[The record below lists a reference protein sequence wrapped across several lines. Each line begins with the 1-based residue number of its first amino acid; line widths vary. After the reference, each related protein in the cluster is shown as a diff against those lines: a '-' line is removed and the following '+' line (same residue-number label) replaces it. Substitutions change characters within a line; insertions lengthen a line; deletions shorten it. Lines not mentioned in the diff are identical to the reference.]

1 MNDAKRRL
9 TRGELQILQMLW
21 REQRVTIAGAHQ
33 ALAQPIGYSTVQ
45 TRLNR
50 LVVKGLVRKTKDT
63 PTRYEAVIQPQ
74 DVVESELRTLVQDVS
89 GGVVPLVAQLFR
101 EHQPS
106 ATELDEIRQLI
117 RQAETRLEQKP
128 RR

>member
-1 MNDAKRRL
+1 MDSKRRL
-9 TRGELQILQMLW
+9 TRGDLQILQMLW

-33 ALAQPIGYSTVQ
+33 ALGESIGYSTVQ

-50 LVVKGLVRKTKDT
+50 LVSKGLVRKTKET
-63 PTRYEAVIQPQ
+63 PTRYEAAIQPQ
-74 DVVESELRTLVQDVS
+74 DVMESELRTLVQDVS

-106 ATELDEIRQLI
+106 AVELDEIRQI
-117 RQAETRLEQKP
+117 IQQAEARLQKKA

>member
-1 MNDAKRRL
+1 MKNSNRRL
-9 TRGELQILQMLW
+9 TRGDLQILQMLW
-21 REQRVTIAGAHQ
+21 REGRVTIAGAHQ
-33 ALAQPIGYSTVQ
+33 ALGEPIGYSTVQ

-50 LVVKGLVRKTKDT
+50 LVTKGLVRKTKET
-63 PTRYEAVIQPQ
+63 PARYEAALQPE
-74 DVVESELRTLVQDVS
+74 DVVESELRTLVQQVS

-101 EHQPS
+101 EHKPS
-106 ATELDEIRQLI
+106 AGELDDIRQLI

>member
-1 MNDAKRRL
+1 MRSKSPRRL

-21 REQRVTIAGAHQ
+21 REERVTIAGAHQ
-33 ALAQPIGYSTVQ
+33 ALGEPIGYSTMQ

-50 LVVKGLVRKTKDT
+50 LVSKGVVRKTKET

-74 DVVESELRTLVQDVS
+74 DVVESELRSLVQDVS

-106 ATELDEIRQLI
+106 ATELDEIRHLI
-117 RQAETRLEQKP
+117 RQAENRLKP
-128 RR
+128 K

>member
-1 MNDAKRRL
+1 MDNANRRL
-9 TRGELQILQMLW
+9 TRGDLQILQMLW

-50 LVVKGLVRKTKDT
+50 LVSKGLVRKTKET

-106 ATELDEIRQLI
+106 AMELDEIRQLI
-117 RQAETRLEQKP
+117 RQAETRLERKP